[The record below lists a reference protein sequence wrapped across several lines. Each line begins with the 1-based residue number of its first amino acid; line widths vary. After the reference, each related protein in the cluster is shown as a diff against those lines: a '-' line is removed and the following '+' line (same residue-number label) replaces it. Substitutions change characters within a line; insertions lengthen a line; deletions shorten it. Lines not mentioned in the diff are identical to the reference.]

1 MKMNKTFS
9 LDLDLIH
16 QLRSRRNQS
25 DTICRALRLYLGGEN
40 EFSLSELRSRQLM
53 AALHARGDI
62 SEQLKAV
69 LLAELNGGN

>member
-1 MKMNKTFS
+1 VKMNKTFS

-53 AALHARGDI
+53 AALHARDDI

-69 LLAELNGGN
+69 ILAELNGGN